1 MTEAIGSA
9 TPSLAIGFAI
19 ATSVLH
25 SVIGT
30 LDSATLSLAIG
41 SAIATSDLHS
51 VIGTIGS
58 ATPSMAIGSATA
70 TSDLHSATGTID
82 SVNLT
87 PSEAAI
93 ATSGTPSE
101 AIGSATVTS
110 EPDFVLRASNN
121 LGKMTGPT
129 TEVSQMIPPLGGHGY
144 SAVALREINSRA

>member
-87 PSEAAI
+87 PSEA
-93 ATSGTPSE
+93 TSGTPSE

-144 SAVALREINSRA
+144 SAVALREINSRC

>member
-1 MTEAIGSA
+1 
-9 TPSLAIGFAI
+9 
-19 ATSVLH
+19 
-25 SVIGT
+25 
-30 LDSATLSLAIG
+30 
-41 SAIATSDLHS
+41 
-51 VIGTIGS
+51 
-58 ATPSMAIGSATA
+58 MAIGSATA

-121 LGKMTGPT
+121 LGKMT
-129 TEVSQMIPPLGGHGY
+129 EVSQMIPPLGGHGY